1 MTPNESTPEAAANS
15 AASNTNVRITFVPP
29 SDSHEIDFLDDGDRR
44 LDLQRK
50 SSRRSVSSLSTTQSQ
65 AKSTRGF
72 SFQRRRPRGLSRSS
86 IRSGNSSYSKYSRS
100 RSVFVDSDH
109 ESNGDNDTEEDVC
122 FPFNDDTSH
131 DGVNITELDQLLNDL
146 TDDEELAPEEV
157 PENNGQLS
165 SVETKVEE
173 PPETDSPNT
182 LQEDV
187 LKSPAQ
193 LRVPFMFS
201 RRHDSIPDLEL
212 PEPQVETSDPTTRF
226 SFFATQ
232 MDGTTHSNDLASL
245 VGPEES
251 FASLFNSNNG
261 IWWLDCENPTE
272 GEMKI
277 LSRAFGIHPLT
288 SEDIRT
294 EESREKF
301 ELFKNYYFVVFNTFE
316 TCKDDPEYL
325 EPINFYIIVYNDGV
339 LSFHFSPVE
348 HCRNVRRR
356 MRQLREYVDVT
367 PDWICYALIDNITD
381 TFAPIIHDIEL
392 EVDFIENAVF
402 VREEGNSRDMST
414 IFDRLGKTRGVTM
427 RMLRLLTGKA
437 EVIRGF
443 AKRCKE
449 IWATMPG
456 SENNGS
462 DIALFLG
469 DIEDHLV
476 SMYQNLTAYEKI
488 LSRCHFNYM
497 GVLQLEF
504 VNSNNRMTT
513 VLSKVT
519 LIGTVLVPM
528 NLVTGMFGMNVKVP
542 GEGVENLNWFF
553 GILAVVIFTICFL
566 LYLANAYITRL
577 GRRWA

>member
-1 MTPNESTPEAAANS
+1 MTPSESTPEEAANS
-15 AASNTNVRITFVPP
+15 AAPSSSVRILFAPP
-29 SDSHEIDFLDDGDRR
+29 VESHEADVTDDGDRR
-44 LDLQRK
+44 LELQRK
-50 SSRRSVSSLSTTQSQ
+50 LSRRSVSSMSTTQSQ
-65 AKSTRGF
+65 TRSTRGF
-72 SFQRRRPRGLSRSS
+72 SFQRRRPRGLSGSS
-86 IRSGNSSYSKYSRS
+86 IRSGASSNSKFSRP

-109 ESNGDNDTEEDVC
+109 ESDGANDTEEDVC

-146 TDDEELAPEEV
+146 TDEEDKPAVEGPD
-157 PENNGQLS
+157 NNGQHS
-165 SVETKVEE
+165 SLETKVEE
-173 PPETDSPNT
+173 SPNTESPDT

-201 RRHDSIPDLEL
+201 RRHECMPDLEL
-212 PEPQVETSDPTTRF
+212 PEPQIENPDSSTRF

-232 MDGTTHSNDLASL
+232 MDSTTHSSDLASL
-245 VGPEES
+245 VGPDES

-272 GEMKI
+272 SEMRI

-339 LSFHFSPVE
+339 LSFHFSPVD

-381 TFAPIIHDIEL
+381 TFAPIIHDIEQ

-402 VREEGNSRDMST
+402 VREEGDSRDMST

-449 IWATMPG
+449 VWATMPG

-542 GEGVENLNWFF
+542 GEGVENLDWFF
-553 GILAVVIFTICFL
+553 GIFAVVVFTICAL
-566 LYLANAYITRL
+566 LYLANTYITRL
-577 GRRWA
+577 GR